1 MFKLSKHTLIAAVV
15 IAAASAPSAASARV
29 DPGPSAAPASSVSVA
44 PAQPR
49 QAQPG
54 QAHLSAQWQTVANRF
69 RSAPAG
75 VAGPRAV
82 ADIAVRPAVTAG
94 FHWDDAGVGA
104 AAMLGILAAA
114 VACAALTRRRHGH
127 QSAASSTRP
136 TSLRAQ

>member
-1 MFKLSKHTLIAAVV
+1 MFKLSKHTLVAAVV

-29 DPGPSAAPASSVSVA
+29 DPGPGPAPASSVSVT

-49 QAQPG
+49 QAQPRQAQPR

-75 VAGPRAV
+75 LAGPPAA

-94 FHWDDAGVGA
+94 FQWDDAGVGA
-104 AAMLGILAAA
+104 AAMLGILGAA
-114 VACAALTRRRHGH
+114 VAGATLTRRRHGH
-127 QSAASSTRP
+127 QSTAV
-136 TSLRAQ
+136 